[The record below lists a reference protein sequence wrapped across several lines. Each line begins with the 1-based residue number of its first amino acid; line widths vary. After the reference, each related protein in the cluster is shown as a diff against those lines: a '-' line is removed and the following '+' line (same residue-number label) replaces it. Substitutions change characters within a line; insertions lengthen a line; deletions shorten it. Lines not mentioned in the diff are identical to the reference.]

1 MATKEELTTGSA
13 SAATEHTEESQY
25 PLLTSSAADLAMKA
39 ATERLC
45 SLIEEV
51 LFDPQ
56 REGGESEAPATPQD
70 KLRADRLEKKTIERC
85 RHDLQMWMRNAKDWM
100 ELVPDCGHE
109 RCASR
114 KTHFDAQDIYND
126 CVNVLALM
134 EASTQDEAALAGEDM
149 CPLIHHKMVLCYA
162 GFARDMLHGCTQPGF
177 ERPGKGKRLLAQ
189 IKATHRSA
197 KRKRK
202 ASKASKPRD
211 KTPSL

>member
-1 MATKEELTTGSA
+1 
-13 SAATEHTEESQY
+13 
-25 PLLTSSAADLAMKA
+25 MKA
-39 ATERLC
+39 ATERLR

-56 REGGESEAPATPQD
+56 REGGESEAPATAQE
-70 KLRADRLEKKTIERC
+70 KLRADRREKKSIERSK
-85 RHDLQMWMRNAKDWM
+85 HDLQMWMRNAKDWM

-114 KTHFDAQDIYND
+114 KTHFDAQDIYNE

-134 EASTQDEAALAGEDM
+134 EALKQDEAASAGEDM

-177 ERPGKGKRLLAQ
+177 EQPGKGKRLLAQ
-189 IKATHRSA
+189 MDATRRL

-202 ASKASKPRD
+202 VSKATKPEWQ
-211 KTPSL
+211 